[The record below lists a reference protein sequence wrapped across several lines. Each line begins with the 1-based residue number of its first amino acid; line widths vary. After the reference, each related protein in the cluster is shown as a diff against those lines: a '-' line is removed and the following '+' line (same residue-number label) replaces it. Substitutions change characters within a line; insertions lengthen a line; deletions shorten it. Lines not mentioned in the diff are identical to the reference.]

1 VSPRR
6 AGALSLAALLMGASG
21 AQADPRFTVTWHP
34 LSLLS
39 YGWQFE
45 FEAAP
50 SRWISVHASPTTV
63 ITVDDGLPRPLG
75 FAMDVGVRVFPFG
88 RAPSGFLLG
97 AHMGAATWN
106 VADLEP
112 TADGFAVRGGL
123 TVGYTFVFAR
133 RFVLSV
139 GGGGEYVR
147 FTPSWQGAESYGRAW
162 PFVRLAVGVAF

>member
-1 VSPRR
+1 VSARR
-6 AGALSLAALLMGASG
+6 AAALSLSTVLMGAAG

-34 LSLLS
+34 LAALS

-50 SRWISVHASPTTV
+50 SRWISVHATPTTV
-63 ITVDDGLPRPLG
+63 FTVDDGVPRPLG
-75 FAMDVGVRVFPFG
+75 FAMDVGVRAFPFA

-97 AHMGAATWN
+97 AHVGAATWN
-106 VADLEP
+106 VAGLTP
-112 TADGFAVRGGL
+112 TADGLALRGGV

-147 FTPSWQGAESYGRAW
+147 FTSSRQRAESDGWVW
-162 PFVRLAVGVAF
+162 PFVRLAAGVAF